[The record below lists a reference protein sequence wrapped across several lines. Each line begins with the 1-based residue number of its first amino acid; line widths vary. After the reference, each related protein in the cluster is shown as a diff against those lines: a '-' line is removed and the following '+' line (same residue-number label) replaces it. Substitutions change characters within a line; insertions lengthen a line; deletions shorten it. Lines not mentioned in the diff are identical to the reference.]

1 MGPFH
6 LNPSQDMMRVLLAL
20 SPLLLGVSRADEFL
34 NNLLPDVD
42 FDHED
47 CKGDTCFPTNQLLH
61 LDRVKTGKLTYN
73 ERSVAYAST
82 QNILAACLPGVAKE
96 AVAESFLSCKDK
108 KMEEICTFAK
118 RGWLKKDSKEETVA
132 NLDFLTTSFSGLKGG
147 AEAVKKC
154 MKVKEEAESLDD
166 YYYYDYDYYF
176 DEYDYMEE
184 GEGIEV
190 RRKREAGKEGQ
201 KQRKQQRKRNR
212 KNRKNTRTSKKGGKK
227 NQKQKNSNNK
237 SRGKKRNNNNKG
249 KGGKRNSNNPGKP
262 QKNKGKN
269 KKKGKNNGKKP
280 GNERKFVNKKPDKE
294 PSKENE
300 EKIKN
305 RLAKLGLTKMPTPST
320 MSGLECLW
328 DELEDLLLACA
339 ENIAS
344 TNP

>member
-1 MGPFH
+1 
-6 LNPSQDMMRVLLAL
+6 MMRVLLAL

-61 LDRVKTGKLTYN
+61 VDRVKTGKLTYN

-118 RGWLKKDSKEETVA
+118 RGWLVKDSKEETVA

-176 DEYDYMEE
+176 DDYDYMEE
-184 GEGIEV
+184 AEGMEV
-190 RRKREAGKEGQ
+190 RRKREAGKKDG
-201 KQRKQQRKRNR
+201 KQRRQQRRKEKRR
-212 KNRKNTRTSKKGGKK
+212 SGKKGTRRSS
-227 NQKQKNSNNK
+227 Q
-237 SRGKKRNNNNKG
+237 KG
-249 KGGKRNSNNPGKP
+249 KGRNAGKKTSQNKRNG
-262 QKNKGKN
+262 
-269 KKKGKNNGKKP
+269 KKGKNNKGARKNGSKRNNGKKNP
-280 GNERKFVNKKPDKE
+280 NKQKGAKGKGKSKGNNNEDKNRKFVNKNPDKE

>member
-1 MGPFH
+1 
-6 LNPSQDMMRVLLAL
+6 MMRVLLAL

-61 LDRVKTGKLTYN
+61 VDRVKTGKLTYN

-118 RGWLKKDSKEETVA
+118 RGWLVKDSKEETVA

-176 DEYDYMEE
+176 DDYDYMEE
-184 GEGIEV
+184 GEVMEV
-190 RRKREAGKEGQ
+190 RRKREAGK
-201 KQRKQQRKRNR
+201 KSDRQRRRQQRKKSR
-212 KNRKNTRTSKKGGKK
+212 KSKSRTSK
-227 NQKQKNSNNK
+227 NK
-237 SRGKKRNNNNKG
+237 KKRNQRNKNKKSRKNGKQRNNSNKG
-249 KGGKRNSNNPGKP
+249 KGKRNNKNPDGKP
-262 QKNKGKN
+262 KP
-269 KKKGKNNGKKP
+269 KKKGKGKNNENK
-280 GNERKFVNKKPDKE
+280 GNNANKNRKFVNKNPEKT

-305 RLAKLGLTKMPTPST
+305 RLAKLGFTKMPTAYRPRSDYVSRRRWRT
-320 MSGLECLW
+320 AWLW
-328 DELEDLLLACA
+328 RC
-339 ENIAS
+339 
-344 TNP
+344 TG

>member
-1 MGPFH
+1 
-6 LNPSQDMMRVLLAL
+6 MMRVLLAL

-61 LDRVKTGKLTYN
+61 VDRVKTGKLTYN

-118 RGWLKKDSKEETVA
+118 RGWLVKDSKEETVA

-176 DEYDYMEE
+176 DDYDYMEE
-184 GEGIEV
+184 GEVMEV
-190 RRKREAGKEGQ
+190 RRKREAGK
-201 KQRKQQRKRNR
+201 KSDRQRRRQQRKKSR
-212 KNRKNTRTSKKGGKK
+212 KSKSRTSK
-227 NQKQKNSNNK
+227 NK
-237 SRGKKRNNNNKG
+237 KKRNQRNKNKKSRKNGKQRNNSNKG
-249 KGGKRNSNNPGKP
+249 KGKRNNKNPDGKP
-262 QKNKGKN
+262 KP
-269 KKKGKNNGKKP
+269 KKKGKGKNNENK
-280 GNERKFVNKKPDKE
+280 GNNANKNRKFVNKNPEKT

-305 RLAKLGLTKMPTPST
+305 RLAKLGFTKMPTPST

-328 DELEDLLLACA
+328 DELENLLLACA

>member
-1 MGPFH
+1 
-6 LNPSQDMMRVLLAL
+6 MMRVLLAL

-61 LDRVKTGKLTYN
+61 VDRVKTGKLTYN

-118 RGWLKKDSKEETVA
+118 RGWLVKDSKEETVA

-176 DEYDYMEE
+176 DDYDYMEE
-184 GEGIEV
+184 GEGMEV
-190 RRKREAGKEGQ
+190 RKKREAGNKP
-201 KQRKQQRKRNR
+201 
-212 KNRKNTRTSKKGGKK
+212 KK
-227 NQKQKNSNNK
+227 NKNKATRREKRQKRRNNK
-237 SRGKKRNNNNKG
+237 NPKKPNRGRKNNNKG
-249 KGGKRNSNNPGKP
+249 RRNNKNKGNNNRRKSGKRNSKKP
-262 QKNKGKN
+262 DNKPKNKGKGKG
-269 KKKGKNNGKKP
+269 KKSKNNGNDANK
-280 GNERKFVNKKPDKE
+280 ERKFVNKKPDKE

>member
-1 MGPFH
+1 
-6 LNPSQDMMRVLLAL
+6 MMRVLLAL
-20 SPLLLGVSRADEFL
+20 SPVILGVSRADDFL

-47 CKGDTCFPTNQLLH
+47 CKGDTCFPSNQLLH

-118 RGWLKKDSKEETVA
+118 RGWLVKDSKEETVP
-132 NLDFLTTSFSGLKGG
+132 NLDFLTSSFSGLKGG

-166 YYYYDYDYYF
+166 YYYYDYDYYY

-184 GEGIEV
+184 GEGMEV
-190 RRKREAGKEGQ
+190 RRKREAGKKNGNDNKKAARQ
-201 KQRKQQRKRNR
+201 AARK
-212 KNRKNTRTSKKGGKK
+212 
-227 NQKQKNSNNK
+227 
-237 SRGKKRNNNNKG
+237 KKRTNKKPSNP
-249 KGGKRNSNNPGKP
+249 KGGKRNNNKGNRNN
-262 QKNKGKN
+262 KNKGKKNPGKSRKNKN
-269 KKKGKNNGKKP
+269 KKRERKNKNKGKGKGKKNNNNENEL
-280 GNERKFVNKKPDKE
+280 GKERKFVNKKPGKN

-300 EKIKN
+300 EKIKT
-305 RLAKLGLTKMPTPST
+305 RLAKLGFTKMPTPST
-320 MSGLECLW
+320 LSGLECLW
-328 DELEDLLLACA
+328 DELESLLVACA

>member
-1 MGPFH
+1 
-6 LNPSQDMMRVLLAL
+6 MMRVLLAL
-20 SPLLLGVSRADEFL
+20 SPVILGVSRADDFL

-47 CKGDTCFPTNQLLH
+47 CKGDTCFPSNQLLH

-118 RGWLKKDSKEETVA
+118 RGWLVKDSKEETVP
-132 NLDFLTTSFSGLKGG
+132 NLDFLTSSFSGLKGG

-166 YYYYDYDYYF
+166 YYYYDYDYYY

-184 GEGIEV
+184 GEGMEV
-190 RRKREAGKEGQ
+190 RRKREAGK
-201 KQRKQQRKRNR
+201 KNDRDSKKARRRAQRK
-212 KNRKNTRTSKKGGKK
+212 
-227 NQKQKNSNNK
+227 
-237 SRGKKRNNNNKG
+237 KKRNNKKANKQ
-249 KGGKRNSNNPGKP
+249 KGR
-262 QKNKGKN
+262 
-269 KKKGKNNGKKP
+269 KGKNNKGNGRRNQKSKDGRAGKKEKKKP
-280 GNERKFVNKKPDKE
+280 EKKPKDKGKGKAKKSNGNGNERKFVNKKPDKK

-300 EKIKN
+300 EKIKT
-305 RLAKLGLTKMPTPST
+305 RLAKLGFTKMPTPST
-320 MSGLECLW
+320 LSGLECLW
-328 DELEDLLLACA
+328 DELESLLVACA

>member
-1 MGPFH
+1 
-6 LNPSQDMMRVLLAL
+6 MRVFLAL
-20 SPLLLGVSRADEFL
+20 SPVILGVSRADDFL

-47 CKGDTCFPTNQLLH
+47 CKGDTCFPSNQLLH

-118 RGWLKKDSKEETVA
+118 RGWLVKDSKEETVP
-132 NLDFLTTSFSGLKGG
+132 NLDFLTTSFSGLRGG

-166 YYYYDYDYYF
+166 YYYYDYDYYY
-176 DEYDYMEE
+176 DEYDYLEE
-184 GEGIEV
+184 GEGMEV
-190 RRKREAGKEGQ
+190 RRKREAGKKSNKNNNGAARRERRKNQRTNKQAKKQ
-201 KQRKQQRKRNR
+201 KGRKGKNINQKRRQNSKRNN
-212 KNRKNTRTSKKGGKK
+212 KQAGKKQGKGQAKKGKGKGKK
-227 NQKQKNSNNK
+227 NKNSE
-237 SRGKKRNNNNKG
+237 
-249 KGGKRNSNNPGKP
+249 
-262 QKNKGKN
+262 
-269 KKKGKNNGKKP
+269 
-280 GNERKFVNKKPDKE
+280 NERKFVNKKPDKK

-300 EKIKN
+300 EKIKT
-305 RLAKLGLTKMPTPST
+305 RLAKLGFTKMPTPST
-320 MSGLECLW
+320 LSGLECLW
-328 DELEDLLLACA
+328 DELENLLVACA

>member
-1 MGPFH
+1 M
-6 LNPSQDMMRVLLAL
+6 
-20 SPLLLGVSRADEFL
+20 ADEFL

-61 LDRVKTGKLTYN
+61 VDRVKTGKLTYN

-118 RGWLKKDSKEETVA
+118 RGWLVKDSKEETVA
-132 NLDFLTTSFSGLKGG
+132 NLDFLTASFSGLKGG

-166 YYYYDYDYYF
+166 YDYYF
-176 DEYDYMEE
+176 DDYDYMEE
-184 GEGIEV
+184 GEGMEV
-190 RRKREAGKEGQ
+190 RRKREAGNKPKKSNKKAARREKRKSRRNNKPSKPGRRSN
-201 KQRKQQRKRNR
+201 KQGKRNN
-212 KNRKNTRTSKKGGKK
+212 KNKGKQNRKKGG
-227 NQKQKNSNNK
+227 NRRNNK
-237 SRGKKRNNNNKG
+237 PSKKPKNKG
-249 KGGKRNSNNPGKP
+249 KGKE
-262 QKNKGKN
+262 
-269 KKKGKNNGKKP
+269 KKSKNNGNDAE
-280 GNERKFVNKKPDKE
+280 NERKFVNKKPGKE

>member
-1 MGPFH
+1 
-6 LNPSQDMMRVLLAL
+6 LAL

-61 LDRVKTGKLTYN
+61 VDRVKTGKLTYN

-118 RGWLKKDSKEETVA
+118 RGWLVKDSKEETVA
-132 NLDFLTTSFSGLKGG
+132 NLDFLTASFSGLKGG

-176 DEYDYMEE
+176 DDYDYMEE
-184 GEGIEV
+184 GEVMEV
-190 RRKREAGKEGQ
+190 RRKREAGK
-201 KQRKQQRKRNR
+201 KSDRQRRRQQRKKSR
-212 KNRKNTRTSKKGGKK
+212 KSKSRTSK
-227 NQKQKNSNNK
+227 NK
-237 SRGKKRNNNNKG
+237 KKRNQRNKNKKSRKNGKQRNNSNKG
-249 KGGKRNSNNPGKP
+249 KGKRNNKNPDGKP
-262 QKNKGKN
+262 KP
-269 KKKGKNNGKKP
+269 KKKGKGKNNKNK
-280 GNERKFVNKKPDKE
+280 GNNANKNRKFVNKNPEKT

-305 RLAKLGLTKMPTPST
+305 RLAKLGFTKMPTPST

>member
-1 MGPFH
+1 
-6 LNPSQDMMRVLLAL
+6 MMRVLLAL

-61 LDRVKTGKLTYN
+61 VDRVKTGKLTYN

-118 RGWLKKDSKEETVA
+118 RGWLVKDSKEETVA
-132 NLDFLTTSFSGLKGG
+132 NLDFLTASFSGLKGG

-190 RRKREAGKEGQ
+190 RRKREAGKKSGKARREEKRRARNQ
-201 KQRKQQRKRNR
+201 K
-212 KNRKNTRTSKKGGKK
+212 KNT
-227 NQKQKNSNNK
+227 
-237 SRGKKRNNNNKG
+237 KRNNNKKRSKNGGNKRKNNQRNIKNKTRG
-249 KGGKRNSNNPGKP
+249 KKNGQRNSNKPDKP

-269 KKKGKNNGKKP
+269 KKKGSNNGKK
-280 GNERKFVNKKPDKE
+280 
-294 PSKENE
+294 
-300 EKIKN
+300 N
-305 RLAKLGLTKMPTPST
+305 R
-320 MSGLECLW
+320 
-328 DELEDLLLACA
+328 
-339 ENIAS
+339 
-344 TNP
+344 

>member
-1 MGPFH
+1 
-6 LNPSQDMMRVLLAL
+6 MRVLLVL
-20 SPLLLGVSRADEFL
+20 SPVILGVSRADNFL

-118 RGWLKKDSKEETVA
+118 RGWLVKDSKEETVP
-132 NLDFLTTSFSGLKGG
+132 NLDFLTSSFSGLKGG

-166 YYYYDYDYYF
+166 YYYYDYDYYY
-176 DEYDYMEE
+176 DEYDYLEE
-184 GEGIEV
+184 GEGMEV
-190 RRKREAGKEGQ
+190 RRKREAGNKPKKNNKKS
-201 KQRKQQRKRNR
+201 KQRRRQQRRKQNR
-212 KNRKNTRTSKKGGKK
+212 SGRKAGTRTNNNASKGGK
-227 NQKQKNSNNK
+227 
-237 SRGKKRNNNNKG
+237 GKKNN
-249 KGGKRNSNNPGKP
+249 
-262 QKNKGKN
+262 KNKGKKNRKSGGKRSN
-269 KKKGKNNGKKP
+269 KKPNNNSKNKGNGKGKKSKNNGNKP
-280 GNERKFVNKKPDKE
+280 NGDRKYVNKKPDKE

-305 RLAKLGLTKMPTPST
+305 RLAKLGFTKMPTPST
-320 MSGLECLW
+320 LSGLECLW
-328 DELEDLLLACA
+328 DELENLLVACA

>member
-1 MGPFH
+1 
-6 LNPSQDMMRVLLAL
+6 LAL

-61 LDRVKTGKLTYN
+61 VDRVKTGKLTYN

-118 RGWLKKDSKEETVA
+118 RGWLVKDSKEETVA
-132 NLDFLTTSFSGLKGG
+132 NLDFLTASFSGLKGG

-176 DEYDYMEE
+176 DDYDYMEE
-184 GEGIEV
+184 AEGMEV
-190 RRKREAGKEGQ
+190 RRKREAGKEN
-201 KQRKQQRKRNR
+201 KNARRERRRRNR
-212 KNRKNTRTSKKGGKK
+212 KSKNSKTRSKKGSKRNQEKK
-227 NQKQKNSNNK
+227 NKNKKSKRNGNKGGKNK
-237 SRGKKRNNNNKG
+237 SRG
-249 KGGKRNSNNPGKP
+249 GGKRSNKNPDSKP
-262 QKNKGKN
+262 NN
-269 KKKGKNNGKKP
+269 KKKGKGKNSKNSGKKADK
-280 GNERKFVNKKPDKE
+280 NRKFVNKNPDKT

-305 RLAKLGLTKMPTPST
+305 RLAKLGFTKMPTPST

>member
-1 MGPFH
+1 
-6 LNPSQDMMRVLLAL
+6 MMRVLLAL
-20 SPLLLGVSRADEFL
+20 SPVILGVSRADDFL

-47 CKGDTCFPTNQLLH
+47 CKGDTCFPSNQLLH

-118 RGWLKKDSKEETVA
+118 RGWLVKDSKEETVP
-132 NLDFLTTSFSGLKGG
+132 NLDFLTSSFSGLKGG

-166 YYYYDYDYYF
+166 YYYYDYDYYY

-184 GEGIEV
+184 AEGMEV
-190 RRKREAGKEGQ
+190 RRKREAGKKSQ
-201 KQRKQQRKRNR
+201 KKAEKRAQRKRNR
-212 KNRKNTRTSKKGGKK
+212 SNKKPNKSKKG
-227 NQKQKNSNNK
+227 
-237 SRGKKRNNNNKG
+237 KRNNNKG
-249 KGGKRNSNNPGKP
+249 KGRKNQKKKNSKRAGKK
-262 QKNKGKN
+262 QEKKGKG
-269 KKKGKNNGKKP
+269 KGKKSSKKGKNPNK
-280 GNERKFVNKKPDKE
+280 ERKFVNKKPDKK

-300 EKIKN
+300 EKIKT

-320 MSGLECLW
+320 LSGLECLW
-328 DELEDLLLACA
+328 DELESLLVACA

>member
-1 MGPFH
+1 
-6 LNPSQDMMRVLLAL
+6 MMRVLLAL
-20 SPLLLGVSRADEFL
+20 SPVILGVSRADDFL

-47 CKGDTCFPTNQLLH
+47 CKGDTCFPSNQLLH

-118 RGWLKKDSKEETVA
+118 RGWLVKDSKEETVP
-132 NLDFLTTSFSGLKGG
+132 NLDFLTSSFSGLKGG

-166 YYYYDYDYYF
+166 YYYYDYDYYY

-184 GEGIEV
+184 GEGMEV
-190 RRKREAGKEGQ
+190 RRKREAGKKSQ
-201 KQRKQQRKRNR
+201 KKAERRAQRKSNR
-212 KNRKNTRTSKKGGKK
+212 SNKKPNKSKKG
-227 NQKQKNSNNK
+227 
-237 SRGKKRNNNNKG
+237 KRNNNKG
-249 KGGKRNSNNPGKP
+249 KGRKNQKKKNSKRAGKKQEN
-262 QKNKGKN
+262 QQE
-269 KKKGKNNGKKP
+269 KKGKGKGKKSSKK
-280 GNERKFVNKKPDKE
+280 GNNPNKERKFVNKKPDKK

-300 EKIKN
+300 EKIKT

-320 MSGLECLW
+320 LSGLECLW
-328 DELEDLLLACA
+328 DELESLLVACA

>member
-1 MGPFH
+1 
-6 LNPSQDMMRVLLAL
+6 MMRVLLAL

-118 RGWLKKDSKEETVA
+118 RGWLVKDNKEETVA
-132 NLDFLTTSFSGLKGG
+132 NLDFLTTSVSGLKGG

-190 RRKREAGKEGQ
+190 RRKREAEKKSGKARRQEKRRARNQ
-201 KQRKQQRKRNR
+201 K
-212 KNRKNTRTSKKGGKK
+212 KNT
-227 NQKQKNSNNK
+227 
-237 SRGKKRNNNNKG
+237 KRNNNKKRSKNGGNKRKNNQRNIKNKTRG
-249 KGGKRNSNNPGKP
+249 KKNGQRNSNKPDKP

-269 KKKGKNNGKKP
+269 KKKGSNNGKKT

-328 DELEDLLLACA
+328 DELENLLLACA

>member
-1 MGPFH
+1 
-6 LNPSQDMMRVLLAL
+6 LAL

-61 LDRVKTGKLTYN
+61 VDRVKTGKLTYN

-118 RGWLKKDSKEETVA
+118 RGWLVKDSKEETVA
-132 NLDFLTTSFSGLKGG
+132 NLDFLTASFSGLKGG

-176 DEYDYMEE
+176 DDYDYMEE
-184 GEGIEV
+184 AEGIEV
-190 RRKREAGKEGQ
+190 RRKREAGKNDGKKSRQQ
-201 KQRKQQRKRNR
+201 KRKESRRS
-212 KNRKNTRTSKKGGKK
+212 SKKGKGRNAGKK
-227 NQKQKNSNNK
+227 PNQ
-237 SRGKKRNNNNKG
+237 KKRNG
-249 KGGKRNSNNPGKP
+249 
-262 QKNKGKN
+262 
-269 KKKGKNNGKKP
+269 KKGKNNQRAKKKGSKRNNGKKNP
-280 GNERKFVNKKPDKE
+280 KKNKVAKGKGKSKGNNDEDKNRKFVNKKPDKE

-305 RLAKLGLTKMPTPST
+305 RLAKLGFTKMPTAST

>member
-1 MGPFH
+1 MGIPPQ
-6 LNPSQDMMRVLLAL
+6 PSQDMMRVLLAL

-61 LDRVKTGKLTYN
+61 IDRVKTGKLTYN

-96 AVAESFLSCKDK
+96 AGAESFLSCKDK

-118 RGWLKKDSKEETVA
+118 RGWLVKDSKEETVA

-176 DEYDYMEE
+176 DDYDYMEE
-184 GEGIEV
+184 GEVMEV
-190 RRKREAGKEGQ
+190 RRKREAGK
-201 KQRKQQRKRNR
+201 KSDRQRRRQQRKKSR
-212 KNRKNTRTSKKGGKK
+212 KSKSRTS
-227 NQKQKNSNNK
+227 
-237 SRGKKRNNNNKG
+237 
-249 KGGKRNSNNPGKP
+249 
-262 QKNKGKN
+262 KN
-269 KKKGKNNGKKP
+269 KKKRNQRNK
-280 GNERKFVNKKPDKE
+280 NKK
-294 PSKENE
+294 SR
-300 EKIKN
+300 KN
-305 RLAKLGLTKMPTPST
+305 G
-320 MSGLECLW
+320 
-328 DELEDLLLACA
+328 
-339 ENIAS
+339 
-344 TNP
+344 

>member
-1 MGPFH
+1 
-6 LNPSQDMMRVLLAL
+6 MMRVLLAL
-20 SPLLLGVSRADEFL
+20 SSVLLGVSRADDFL

-118 RGWLKKDSKEETVA
+118 RGWLVKDSKEETVP
-132 NLDFLTTSFSGLKGG
+132 NLDLLTSSFSGLKGG

-166 YYYYDYDYYF
+166 YYYYDYDYYY
-176 DEYDYMEE
+176 DEYDYLEE
-184 GEGIEV
+184 GEGMEV
-190 RRKREAGKEGQ
+190 RRKREAG
-201 KQRKQQRKRNR
+201 RKNEKKAERRARRKNNRSNKKPSKGKRN
-212 KNRKNTRTSKKGGKK
+212 SKKGNKNKKNKGKK
-227 NQKQKNSNNK
+227 NKGSE
-237 SRGKKRNNNNKG
+237 KRNSKKQNRNSKNKG
-249 KGGKRNSNNPGKP
+249 KGKAK
-262 QKNKGKN
+262 KNKNVGKEQ
-269 KKKGKNNGKKP
+269 KKD
-280 GNERKFVNKKPDKE
+280 RKFVNKKPDKE

-320 MSGLECLW
+320 LSGLECLW
-328 DELEDLLLACA
+328 DELENLLVACA

>member
-1 MGPFH
+1 
-6 LNPSQDMMRVLLAL
+6 MMRVLLAL

-61 LDRVKTGKLTYN
+61 VDRVKTGKLTYN

-118 RGWLKKDSKEETVA
+118 RGWLVKDSKEETVA

-176 DEYDYMEE
+176 DDYDYMEE
-184 GEGIEV
+184 GEGIEI
-190 RRKREAGKEGQ
+190 RRKREAGKEN
-201 KQRKQQRKRNR
+201 KKARRERRRRNR
-212 KNRKNTRTSKKGGKK
+212 KSKNSKTSKKGSKRNQEKK
-227 NQKQKNSNNK
+227 NKNKKSKRNGNKGGKNK
-237 SRGKKRNNNNKG
+237 SRG
-249 KGGKRNSNNPGKP
+249 GGKRSNKNPDSKP
-262 QKNKGKN
+262 NN
-269 KKKGKNNGKKP
+269 KKKGKGKNSKNSGKKADK
-280 GNERKFVNKKPDKE
+280 NRKFVNKNPDKT

-305 RLAKLGLTKMPTPST
+305 RLAKLGFTKMPTPST

>member
-1 MGPFH
+1 
-6 LNPSQDMMRVLLAL
+6 LAL

-61 LDRVKTGKLTYN
+61 VDRVKTGKLTYN

-118 RGWLKKDSKEETVA
+118 RGWLVKDSKEETVA
-132 NLDFLTTSFSGLKGG
+132 NLDFLTASFSGLKGG

-176 DEYDYMEE
+176 DDYDYMEE
-184 GEGIEV
+184 AEGMEV
-190 RRKREAGKEGQ
+190 RRKREAGNKN
-201 KQRKQQRKRNR
+201 KNTRKQQRKRSR
-212 KNRKNTRTSKKGGKK
+212 KNKTRAGKKEKRRNQRNKNKNGRKGKNTRKGA
-227 NQKQKNSNNK
+227 
-237 SRGKKRNNNNKG
+237 
-249 KGGKRNSNNPGKP
+249 GKRNQKKP
-262 QKNKGKN
+262 DNKPKP
-269 KKKGKNNGKKP
+269 KKKGKGKNSKNNNADKK
-280 GNERKFVNKKPDKE
+280 RKFVNKNPDKN

-305 RLAKLGLTKMPTPST
+305 RLAKLGFTKMPTAST

>member
-1 MGPFH
+1 
-6 LNPSQDMMRVLLAL
+6 MMRVLLAL

-108 KMEEICTFAK
+108 KMEEICTFTK
-118 RGWLKKDSKEETVA
+118 RGWLVKDSKEETVA
-132 NLDFLTTSFSGLKGG
+132 NLDFLTTSVSGLKGG

-190 RRKREAGKEGQ
+190 RRKREAEKKSGKARRQEKRRARNQ
-201 KQRKQQRKRNR
+201 K
-212 KNRKNTRTSKKGGKK
+212 KNT
-227 NQKQKNSNNK
+227 
-237 SRGKKRNNNNKG
+237 KRNNNKKRSKNGGNKRKNNQRNIKNKTRG
-249 KGGKRNSNNPGKP
+249 KKNGQRNSNKPDKP

-269 KKKGKNNGKKP
+269 KKKGSNNGKKT

-328 DELEDLLLACA
+328 DELENLLLACA

>member
-1 MGPFH
+1 
-6 LNPSQDMMRVLLAL
+6 MMRVLLAL

-61 LDRVKTGKLTYN
+61 VDRVKTGKLTYN

-118 RGWLKKDSKEETVA
+118 RGWLVKDSKEETVA
-132 NLDFLTTSFSGLKGG
+132 NLDFLTASFSGLKGG

-176 DEYDYMEE
+176 DDYDYMEE
-184 GEGIEV
+184 GEGVEV
-190 RRKREAGKEGQ
+190 RRKREAGNKPKKNNKATRQQKRKTRRNNKKPNKPNRGRKSNKGQ
-201 KQRKQQRKRNR
+201 RNN
-212 KNRKNTRTSKKGGKK
+212 KNKGNKNSKK
-227 NQKQKNSNNK
+227 S
-237 SRGKKRNNNNKG
+237 
-249 KGGKRNSNNPGKP
+249 GKRNSKKP
-262 QKNKGKN
+262 DKKRKNKSKGKG
-269 KKKGKNNGKKP
+269 KKSKNNGNEADK
-280 GNERKFVNKKPDKE
+280 ERKFVNKKPGKE

>member
-1 MGPFH
+1 
-6 LNPSQDMMRVLLAL
+6 MMRVLLAL

-132 NLDFLTTSFSGLKGG
+132 NLDFLTNSFSGVKGG

-184 GEGIEV
+184 AEGMEV
-190 RRKREAGKEGQ
+190 RRKREAGNKDG
-201 KQRKQQRKRNR
+201 RKRGQQRKRSR
-212 KNRKNTRTSKKGGKK
+212 KNKARNSRKE
-227 NQKQKNSNNK
+227 
-237 SRGKKRNNNNKG
+237 KKRNQKNKNKQSRKNGQNKRNNKNKAKGNRNQKKPDSKPKPEKKG
-249 KGGKRNSNNPGKP
+249 KGKNS
-262 QKNKGKN
+262 
-269 KKKGKNNGKKP
+269 KNNRNKADK
-280 GNERKFVNKKPDKE
+280 NRKFVNKNPDKN

>member
-1 MGPFH
+1 
-6 LNPSQDMMRVLLAL
+6 MMRVLLAL
-20 SPLLLGVSRADEFL
+20 SSVLLGVSRADDFL

-47 CKGDTCFPTNQLLH
+47 CKGDTCFPSNQLLH

-118 RGWLKKDSKEETVA
+118 RGWLVKDVKEETVA
-132 NLDFLTTSFSGLKGG
+132 NIDLLTSSFSGLKGG

-166 YYYYDYDYYF
+166 YYYYDYDYYY

-184 GEGIEV
+184 GEGMEV
-190 RRKREAGKEGQ
+190 RRKREAGK
-201 KQRKQQRKRNR
+201 KNVKKSRKASRRSKR
-212 KNRKNTRTSKKGGKK
+212 KNRRTGNGKK
-227 NQKQKNSNNK
+227 NSSNG
-237 SRGKKRNNNNKG
+237 SKKNNNKG
-249 KGGKRNSNNPGKP
+249 KKNNGEKRNNKN
-262 QKNKGKN
+262 QKNKGK
-269 KKKGKNNGKKP
+269 GNGKKNNENKP
-280 GNERKFVNKKPDKE
+280 DKERKFVNKKPDKK

-300 EKIKN
+300 EKIKT
-305 RLAKLGLTKMPTPST
+305 RLAKLGFTKMPTPST

-328 DELEDLLLACA
+328 DELENLLVAC
-339 ENIAS
+339 
-344 TNP
+344 

>member
-1 MGPFH
+1 
-6 LNPSQDMMRVLLAL
+6 MMRVLLAL
-20 SPLLLGVSRADEFL
+20 SSVLLGVSRADDFL

-118 RGWLKKDSKEETVA
+118 RGWLVKDSKEETVP
-132 NLDFLTTSFSGLKGG
+132 NLDLLTSSFSGLKGG

-166 YYYYDYDYYF
+166 YYYYDYDYYY
-176 DEYDYMEE
+176 DEYDYLEE
-184 GEGIEV
+184 GEGMEV
-190 RRKREAGKEGQ
+190 RRKREAGSKDG
-201 KQRKQQRKRNR
+201 R
-212 KNRKNTRTSKKGGKK
+212 KNRKASRRANRKSNRNNKPGKPKAGKRNNGNGNKNNKNKGKK
-227 NQKQKNSNNK
+227 NKGS
-237 SRGKKRNNNNKG
+237 SGKRNNKNPENPKNPKKTKNKG
-249 KGGKRNSNNPGKP
+249 KGKGKQRENNGNK
-262 QKNKGKN
+262 KNK
-269 KKKGKNNGKKP
+269 
-280 GNERKFVNKKPDKE
+280 ERKFVNQKPDKK

-300 EKIKN
+300 EKIKT
-305 RLAKLGLTKMPTPST
+305 RLAKLGFTKMPTPST

-328 DELEDLLLACA
+328 DELENLLVACA

>member
-1 MGPFH
+1 MGFH
-6 LNPSQDMMRVLLAL
+6 LNPCQDMIRVLLAL
-20 SPLLLGVSRADEFL
+20 SPALLGVSRADDFL

-82 QNILAACLPGVAKE
+82 QNILAACLPGVAME
-96 AVAESFLSCKDK
+96 AVAESFLSCKDT

-118 RGWLKKDSKEETVA
+118 RGWLVKDSKEETVP
-132 NLDFLTTSFSGLKGG
+132 NLDLLTSSFSGLKGG

-166 YYYYDYDYYF
+166 YYYYDYDYYY
-176 DEYDYMEE
+176 DEYDYLEE
-184 GEGIEV
+184 GEGMEI
-190 RRKREAGKEGQ
+190 RRKREAGKNSEKKG
-201 KQRKQQRKRNR
+201 RKASRQSRRQTKRTNKKPNKPKRPNKPNKPNKKGNRNNKKRGNKNKGPGRRRNNKKKGSNR
-212 KNRKNTRTSKKGGKK
+212 K
-227 NQKQKNSNNK
+227 
-237 SRGKKRNNNNKG
+237 NKG
-249 KGGKRNSNNPGKP
+249 KGKE
-262 QKNKGKN
+262 
-269 KKKGKNNGKKP
+269 KKP
-280 GNERKFVNKKPDKE
+280 SEERKFVNKKPDKE

-320 MSGLECLW
+320 LSGLECLW
-328 DELEDLLLACA
+328 DELENLLVACA